1 MQKEKHEIITHQ
13 TDFINFVQQ
22 LKNYND
28 QELRKPIEEDKWSV
42 IEIIAHFFPWDEFIM
57 QQRLPYFFKETTF
70 PPGPNADEVNYE
82 AALLARSNT
91 IQSTIDKCLLVRREL
106 VQILTTLPEEKWF
119 VEMKINQSPLTIY
132 SYFKGLMKHDLHHI
146 EQIKQSLQI
155 K

>member
-57 QQRLPYFFKETTF
+57 QQRLPYFFKETT
-70 PPGPNADEVNYE
+70 DRKSV
-82 AALLARSNT
+82 
-91 IQSTIDKCLLVRREL
+91 V
-106 VQILTTLPEEKWF
+106 
-119 VEMKINQSPLTIY
+119 
-132 SYFKGLMKHDLHHI
+132 
-146 EQIKQSLQI
+146 
-155 K
+155 